1 MDALERDIFGG
12 IENAMTVIADE
23 MQRLRII
30 LERFEPALRK
40 QEAKQEP
47 EDPSILTLPFTALG
61 ISTRAETALISNRCV
76 TIGDVAALSLHK
88 LQTTW
93 HCGEKT
99 IKEIETALAKNG
111 LKLAS

>member
-12 IENAMTVIADE
+12 IENAMTIIDEE
-23 MQRLRII
+23 MQRMRVV
-30 LERFEPALRK
+30 LERLEPVLK
-40 QEAKQEP
+40 HKPEVKEP
-47 EDPSILTLPFTALG
+47 EEPSILTLPFTALHV
-61 ISTRAETALISNRCV
+61 STRAETALISNRCRTIEDV
-76 TIGDVAALSLHK
+76 TKLTKYS

-93 HCGEKT
+93 HCGDKT